1 MNKEKKQ
8 AEYYEKTNFS
18 KLMKSKKG
26 RHVIPFVK
34 RITINISERI
44 YQEANELDTYMSMGY
59 QNILKTAMTL
69 GLHELYNQVHFHK
82 LPSHK
87 EKLKKAA

>member
-1 MNKEKKQ
+1 MNKEKSQ
-8 AEYYEKTNFS
+8 AEFYEKTNFS
-18 KLMKSKKG
+18 KLMESKKG
-26 RHVIPFVK
+26 RHVIPSVK

-59 QNILKTAMTL
+59 QNILKAAMTL
-69 GLHELYNQVHFHK
+69 GITELYNQVNFHK
-82 LPSHK
+82 LSNHK